1 MRTFTE
7 AQVARLIAAFDATGM
22 HRASSPGD
30 QAGGDWLAA
39 EASAFGAVLS
49 RIPVVLPRTLVE
61 EAYVEVGGQRL
72 DGLPMFDSPS
82 TGQNV
87 VLGALCAADDEGC
100 IGYLELSPNAAAIKG
115 MPLEALRRRSS
126 HAALLVATRI
136 DGESLA
142 PINAQFFDSTIGPP
156 VLQVAGMHHAFLAAQ
171 AAAGAIAKLA
181 CRYRREPAESFNLA
195 AQVAGAGRPVPA
207 LYLLTPRTG
216 WWESTAERGGGLVAL
231 LAGLAVA
238 ASLRDEG
245 RLARDVRAFA
255 TCGHELGHVG
265 LHALLATEGSVLD
278 ARSTWLHLGANL
290 GCASRP
296 ELTLRASIP
305 AEAEAMRALLID
317 AGYPDEH
324 VLIEPIS
331 TASGEAR
338 DVVEHGGKVLSLIGR
353 NGHFHCASDRWPGN
367 VSVTR
372 ATAITSAVS
381 RWVAAHAMR

>member
-1 MRTFTE
+1 MHAFTE

-30 QAGGDWLAA
+30 QAGGEWLAG
-39 EASAFGAVLS
+39 EASSLSAVVT
-49 RIPVVLPRTLVE
+49 RIPVVLPRTIVE
-61 EAYVEVGGQRL
+61 EAYVEVGGHRL
-72 DGLPMFDSPS
+72 DGLPMFDSPP
-82 TGQNV
+82 TGPSA
-87 VLGALCAADDEGC
+87 VLGALCGADDDGS
-100 IGYLELSPNAAAIKG
+100 IAYLELSPSAASIKG

-171 AAAGAIAKLA
+171 AAAGAAAKLV
-181 CRYRREPAESFNLA
+181 CRYRREPAESFNLSA
-195 AQVAGAGRPVPA
+195 HVAGAGPVPA
-207 LYLLTPRTG
+207 LCLLTPRTG

-231 LAGLAVA
+231 LAGVAVA

-265 LHALLATEGSVLD
+265 LHALLASDGSVID
-278 ARSTWLHLGANL
+278 AASTWLHLGANL

-296 ELTLRASIP
+296 ELVLRASVP
-305 AEAEAMRALLID
+305 ADAEAMRALLID
-317 AGYPDEH
+317 AGYPVEH

-381 RWVAAHAMR
+381 RWVASHAMR